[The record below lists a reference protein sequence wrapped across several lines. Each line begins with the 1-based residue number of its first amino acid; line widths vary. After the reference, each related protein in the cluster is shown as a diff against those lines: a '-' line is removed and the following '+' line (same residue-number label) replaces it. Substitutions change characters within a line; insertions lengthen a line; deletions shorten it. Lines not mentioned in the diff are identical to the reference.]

1 MLTTLAIAGHS
12 VMNFTVYK
20 FRELH
25 EIIWIL

>member
-1 MLTTLAIAGHS
+1 MLTTLTIAGYS
-12 VMNFTVYK
+12 VMNITVYK